1 MALMAGFKRIG
12 WRTISNVTIAAGF
25 GYGYWYRPMADEE
38 PGNNGPKRGNGFMS
52 KYSLVDFAN
61 ERKPELYTLAS
72 SIVLLVTTA
81 AVRTFLFYLGDCKI
95 KEDNNYHNFLKKVTE
110 REKGR
115 PLLTVSNHRSLFDD
129 PAIMSG
135 ILPLKL
141 AVQPRYNRNAI
152 CSQEYC
158 CVSKV
163 EI

>member
-1 MALMAGFKRIG
+1 MAHMAGFKRFG
-12 WRTISNVTIAAGF
+12 WRTISNVTIAVGF

-95 KEDNNYHNFLKKVTE
+95 KEDNNYHNFLKKVTD

-163 EI
+163 GI